1 MRKTYISG
9 KIDRDLK
16 TLVWNLVEKE
26 KIKNADVIVLGNL
39 GAGIKKIAGIE
50 NLYYRVRKRL
60 ETNDINLWALR
71 GNGDDPNIFSRMQDL
86 PRLKFLKDHKE
97 ININNFSVYP
107 IGGEVNEEGKWGIEK
122 IRVPKLPIKV
132 DIILSSQS
140 PISMKPHLERDSDMP
155 YEYWK
160 NILEERTY
168 LNYVLQE
175 VRSSYW
181 YCGNSSEPCREEFG
195 ETIYRSLDK
204 FEILEIQKREL
215 L

>member
-26 KIKNADVIVLGNL
+26 RIKNADVIVLGNL
-39 GAGIKKIAGIE
+39 GAGLKKIAGIE

-71 GNGDDPNIFSRMQDL
+71 GNRDDPSIFSEMYDL

-97 ININNFSVYP
+97 ININDLSVYP
-107 IGGEVNEEGKWGIEK
+107 IGGEINEDGRYGVEK
-122 IRVPKLPIKV
+122 IYTPKLPIKV

-140 PISMKPHLERDSDMP
+140 PISMKPHLERESNMS

-160 NILEERTY
+160 YILDERTY
-168 LNYVLQE
+168 LDHVLQE

-181 YCGNSSEPCREEFG
+181 YCGDSNEPHREEFG

-215 L
+215 P